1 MSDEKYYAVE
11 VLPKDSSAAV
21 SVTTVPASGP
31 LEAARRALG
40 EVVTNRRQA
49 DDVRVRVWELRDDF
63 TTNCLELFK
72 PAENAPDLTGTR
84 RGADS
89 MNVHNWIALVCVLA
103 VAATSLVVVLSR
115 AMPH

>member
-1 MSDEKYYAVE
+1 MPDEKYYAVE

-49 DDVRVRVWELRDDF
+49 ADLRVRVWELRDDF
-63 TTNCLELFK
+63 TTNCVELFK
-72 PAENAPDLTGTR
+72 PAESAPNLAGMS
-84 RGADS
+84 GAGG
-89 MNVHNWIALVCVLA
+89 MNVHKWIALVCVLA
-103 VAATSLVVVLSR
+103 VAATSLVVVWFR
-115 AMPH
+115 AMSL